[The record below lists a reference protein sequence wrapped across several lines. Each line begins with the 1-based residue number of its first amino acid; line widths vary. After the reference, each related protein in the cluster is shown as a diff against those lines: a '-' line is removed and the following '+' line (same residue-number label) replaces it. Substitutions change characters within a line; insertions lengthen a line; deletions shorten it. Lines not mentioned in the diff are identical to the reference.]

1 MIFDLTRSNEKLSN
15 KITLSKKQVNEDL
28 INIMIASFKSKEDEM
43 ANDIRKFWEAKYE
56 EFMNTSEYYAPS
68 AFLSKQLKVS
78 SMSKEFYKSC
88 WYTLAQLGVYKFG
101 GKGMESFACV
111 PIDKEDQEGR
121 NKLKLDRY
129 LDLIITE
136 SILNSRYKLLQS
148 VIKHFDGVEIDE
160 VEVVSIDV
168 SKGNLV
174 GTFKIRKAFG
184 LERTLTTQAIYAG
197 GYNIQKFHIRYLSKI
212 S

>member
-1 MIFDLTRSNEKLSN
+1 MIFDLTRSNEKLSD
-15 KITLSKKQVNEDL
+15 KIAKSKKQVNEDL
-28 INIMIASFKSKEDEM
+28 INIMVASFKSKEDEM
-43 ANDIRKFWEAKYE
+43 ANDIRKFWESKYE

-88 WYTLAQLGVYKFG
+88 WYTFAQLGVYKFG

-111 PIDKEDQEGR
+111 PTNKEDQEGR

-174 GTFKIRKAFG
+174 GTFKIRRAFG
-184 LERTLTTQAIYAG
+184 LERTLTTQAVYAG
-197 GYNIQKFHIRYLSKI
+197 GYNIQKFHIRYLSKVV
-212 S
+212 